1 MILKALGVNSAFSVG
16 VFHDAVLLSDV
27 ESILKTGNPE
37 AQLAAIKSKVKRLY
51 DPKWQSNFLLE
62 FDMPNKRGKADE
74 PYRLLVDCGCDI
86 RHALAAIGL
95 TFNDIDGVYIS
106 HPHSDHIGGIEGFAL
121 STIFNPFYTKAK
133 KDWCGDRFV
142 VDKLIEL
149 GEKPFPPD
157 FAKPD
162 LFVHP
167 KVLIDLRAA
176 VRPGLDTMQGVSY
189 VRLETY
195 FNIIPVGKDPEGHRV
210 SHRFQDGKREWKMTP
225 VFAMHVISATE
236 EMPSY
241 GLTLEATDGTYV
253 LLPTDTQHMVPP
265 QLEVLYK
272 KATAVYMDCETGKFA
287 SGVHPHINDLIKGMN
302 PEIQKKCYLYHYQ
315 ADPEYPEGMF
325 KGTLRVGDVHQY

>member
-1 MILKALGVNSAFSVG
+1 MLLKALGVNSAFSVG
-16 VFHDAVLLSDV
+16 SFQDAVPLSDALRALESSEPKREV
-27 ESILKTGNPE
+27 ESL
-37 AQLAAIKSKVKRLY
+37 KSKARKLY

-62 FDMPNKRGKADE
+62 FDTPNKRGKPGD

-86 RHALAAIGL
+86 RHALLAQGL
-95 TFNDIDGVYIS
+95 SFNDIDGVYIS

-121 STIFNPFYTKAK
+121 STIFNPYYSKAK
-133 KDWCGDRFV
+133 KEWCGEKFV

-189 VRLETY
+189 VSLETY
-195 FNIIPVGKDPEGHRV
+195 FNIITVGKDHEGHRL
-210 SHRFQDGKREWKMTP
+210 SHRFHDGSREWKMTP

-241 GLTLEATDGTYV
+241 GLSMECSDGTYV
-253 LLPTDTQHMVPP
+253 LMPTDTQHMVPP
-265 QLEVLYK
+265 QLDVLYK

-287 SGVHPHINDLIKGMN
+287 SGVHPHISELIEHMH
-302 PEIQKKCYLYHYQ
+302 PDIQKKCYLYHYQ
-315 ADPEYPEGMF
+315 SDPEYPPGMF
-325 KGTLRVGDVHQY
+325 KGILRTGDAHHY